1 VKKDLIKKTY
11 GVIALALLVLLL
23 ANGGFAAVCASQTPA
38 STVSVTGTLSG
49 VCANFA
55 WTRSNAATYA
65 SMDFN
70 NYIVTVTSNLGSD
83 LSTGDFNTNSTSYKA
98 CPIDS
103 GETVTINVMSYDGNK
118 LGHYCSNDANTSVRI
133 GTTTGSVQYLV
144 YQIFTGIGGIILL
157 LILSIIAIMIL
168 AKFNIGKAIKM

>member
-1 VKKDLIKKTY
+1 MIKKTY
-11 GVIALALLVLLL
+11 GVIALVLLVLLL
-23 ANGGFAAVCASQTPA
+23 ANGGFAAVCAKQTPA

-55 WTRSNAATYA
+55 WTKSNAATYA

-83 LSTGDFNTNSTSYKA
+83 LSTGDFNTRSASYSA

-133 GTTTGSVQYLV
+133 GTTTGSVQFLV

-157 LILSIIAIMIL
+157 LIMAIIAIMIL

>member
-1 VKKDLIKKTY
+1 MIKKTY

-23 ANGGFAAVCASQTPA
+23 ASSGYARVCSNHTPA
-38 STVSVTGTLSG
+38 TTMSVTGTLSG

-55 WTRSNAATYA
+55 WARSNVATYVA
-65 SMDFN
+65 ADFN
-70 NYIVTVTSNLGSD
+70 NYIVTVTSSLGSS
-83 LSTGDFNTNSTSYKA
+83 LSTGDFNTNSTSYRA

-103 GETVTINVMSYDGNK
+103 GETITIDVMSYDGNK
-118 LGHYCSNDANTSVRI
+118 LGMFCSNDANTSVRI
-133 GTTTGSVQYLV
+133 GTTTGSVQFLV

-157 LILSIIAIMIL
+157 LIMAIIAIMIL